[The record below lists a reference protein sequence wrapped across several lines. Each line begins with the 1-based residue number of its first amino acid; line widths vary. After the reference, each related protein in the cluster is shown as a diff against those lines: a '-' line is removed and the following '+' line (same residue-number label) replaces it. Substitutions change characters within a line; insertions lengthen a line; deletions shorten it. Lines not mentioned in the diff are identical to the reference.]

1 MPLSHHAYSN
11 YQPDYLMP
19 INFILSLCLSF
30 LITFLLT
37 PLVRNFFVSRG
48 LIEYPSEKQKKT
60 KNATALNPVP
70 RGGGIPIFFGVA
82 VTALLLLPLDKHL
95 TGILIAA
102 LIVLLIGVWDDIKDI
117 SPILRLVS
125 NLFVALIVVGFGIG
139 IAFISN
145 PFGGVI
151 DLSFLQINFNFF
163 GPHSIW
169 VISDLLAIIW
179 IVWCM
184 NIVGWSTGVDGQLP
198 GFAAIS
204 AFFIGMLG
212 LTYSTDISQWPVIIL
227 AGAVSGAYL
236 GFLPFNFFPQSIMP
250 GYSGKSLAGFL
261 LAVLSI
267 LSGAKLATLIFLLA
281 IPMLDA
287 IFSIIRRFIKKK
299 PIYLGDNQHFHH
311 QLLKLGV
318 SRRSI
323 ALIYWSFSL
332 ILGTI
337 ALTLNSQQKF
347 YTLIGITLAF
357 FATAILISRRI

>member
-1 MPLSHHAYSN
+1 MPLSF
-11 YQPDYLMP
+11 L
-19 INFILSLCLSF
+19 LSITASF
-30 LITFLLT
+30 LVALILT
-37 PLVRNFFVSRG
+37 PLVRNFFVARG
-48 LIEYPSEKQKKT
+48 WIEYPEEKQKKT
-60 KNATALNPVP
+60 QNATALKPVP
-70 RGGGIPIFFGVA
+70 RGGGIPIFIGVLIS
-82 VTALLLLPLDKHL
+82 ALIFLPLDQHL
-95 TGILIAA
+95 IGILIAA
-102 LIVLLIGVWDDIKDI
+102 LIVLIIGVWDDLKDI
-117 SPILRLVS
+117 SPKLRLFS
-125 NLFVALIVVGFGIG
+125 NILVALIVVASGIG
-139 IAFISN
+139 ISFISN

-169 VISDLLAIIW
+169 VISDILAIIW

-204 AFFIGMLG
+204 AFFIGILG
-212 LTYSTDISQWPVIIL
+212 LTYATDISQWPVVIL

-250 GYSGKSLAGFL
+250 GYSGKSLAGFF

-287 IFSIIRRFIKKK
+287 GFAIIRRFIQKK

-311 QLLKLGV
+311 QLLKLGW

-323 ALIYWSFSL
+323 AFLYWGVSLALGLIS
-332 ILGTI
+332 
-337 ALTLNSQQKF
+337 LTLNSQQKF
-347 YTLIGITLAF
+347 YVFLGLALLF
-357 FATAILISRRI
+357 LSTVVIISRRT